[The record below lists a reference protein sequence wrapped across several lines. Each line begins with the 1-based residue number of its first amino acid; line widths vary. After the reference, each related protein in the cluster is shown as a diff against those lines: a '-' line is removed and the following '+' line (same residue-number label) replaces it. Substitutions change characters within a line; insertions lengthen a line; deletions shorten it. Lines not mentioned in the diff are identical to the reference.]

1 MWIRKELKEKAKAAF
16 KANYWS
22 CVLAALILTIV
33 VGGAASVAGVTSKS
47 SNTNTDTSKPQTSS
61 EELNLDGDTLNING
75 VDIDLKTVDGSGI
88 EEALNAFS
96 EGLDNGVLTING
108 QDVDISNEEE
118 VENLKNAIEELND
131 IDLSQYSHDDI
142 AAGVLGAVAVI
153 GGIILMASIVGAL
166 IRIFLY
172 NPLVV
177 GCEGFFMV
185 NSKEKAKLSEIKRG
199 FSPNWLH
206 NVGAMLLKD
215 IFLCLWSLLFII
227 PGIIKA
233 YSYCMVPFIL
243 ADNPNIGAKEAIT
256 LSRKMM
262 DGNKW
267 RAFVLDLSFIGWFLL
282 VGLTGGILGI
292 FYVNPYVYSTHAELY
307 HALKNNA

>member
-1 MWIRKELKEKAKAAF
+1 
-16 KANYWS
+16 
-22 CVLAALILTIV
+22 
-33 VGGAASVAGVTSKS
+33 
-47 SNTNTDTSKPQTSS
+47 
-61 EELNLDGDTLNING
+61 
-75 VDIDLKTVDGSGI
+75 
-88 EEALNAFS
+88 
-96 EGLDNGVLTING
+96 
-108 QDVDISNEEE
+108 
-118 VENLKNAIEELND
+118 
-131 IDLSQYSHDDI
+131 
-142 AAGVLGAVAVI
+142 
-153 GGIILMASIVGAL
+153 MASIVGAL

-227 PGIIKA
+227 PGIIKS

-282 VGLTGGILGI
+282 AGLTGGILGI